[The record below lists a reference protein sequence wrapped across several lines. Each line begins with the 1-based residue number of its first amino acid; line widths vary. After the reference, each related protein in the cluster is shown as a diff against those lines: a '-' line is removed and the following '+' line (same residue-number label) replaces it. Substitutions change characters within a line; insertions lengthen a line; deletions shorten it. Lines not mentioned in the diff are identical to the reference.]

1 MDNVDEAYNQ
11 VPKARDLL
19 PTDPAIAD
27 TLGWIN
33 YKRGDY
39 LLALRLINESVSKF
53 RQNPEIKYHLG
64 KTHAALN
71 NDDEAD
77 EAKKSLGK

>member
-1 MDNVDEAYNQ
+1 M
-11 VPKARDLL
+11 KARDLR
-19 PTDPAIAD
+19 PSDPAIAD

-39 LLALRLINESVSKF
+39 LLALSLFKESVSKF
-53 RQNPEIKYHLG
+53 SQNPKIQYHLG

-77 EAKKSLGK
+77 EAKKALGH